1 MSLTKPRITEPQSI
15 KPRIGVLLHQPLRDR
30 LFSLQARA
38 RLEELGDVLWAE
50 SSEPISI
57 PDACSLLRECSVAV
71 SSWRTP
77 YPTPEIM
84 ERCPELRLWAH
95 AAGSVK
101 HFFGAHLTDRELTV
115 TSCAPTIA
123 AAVAEM
129 VVGEIIIGLRR
140 VLLNAAANRA
150 RSRTPAPAFGKVLSS
165 STIGVIGASQVGR
178 RVIANLQTFAPEI
191 LLYDPFVTEND
202 ARQLNVRKSDNLLEL
217 CAASDAV
224 TLHTPHL
231 PETTALLKAAH
242 FQAMPDDAVFINRS
256 RGECI
261 DEAALIAE
269 LQKGRLQA
277 FLDVS
282 APEPAAPDSPLRSLP
297 NVVYTSHIAG
307 EAETGIGDQVVSD
320 IAAWLRGEP
329 PQMVVTSAMLE
340 RIA

>member
-1 MSLTKPRITEPQSI
+1 MPPT

-30 LFSLQARA
+30 LFSPQARA
-38 RLEELGDVLWAE
+38 RLEDLGDVLWVD
-50 SSEPISI
+50 SSEPLSI
-57 PDACSLLRECSVAV
+57 QDACTLLKDCTVAV
-71 SSWRTP
+71 SSWKTP
-77 YPTPEIM
+77 YPNPQIM
-84 ERCPELRLWAH
+84 GSCPELRLWAH

-101 HFFGAHLTDRELTV
+101 HFFGPHLTDRELTV

-123 AAVAEM
+123 SAVAEM
-129 VVGEIIIGLRR
+129 VVGEIILGLRR

-150 RSRTPAPAFGKVLSS
+150 GSSTPVPAFGKVLSS
-165 STIGVIGASQVGR
+165 STVGIIGASQVGR
-178 RVIANLQTFAPEI
+178 RVITYLQAFAPNI
-191 LLYDPFVTEND
+191 LLYDPVVTDKD
-202 ARQLNVRKSDNLLEL
+202 AEQLKVRKANDLLEL

-231 PETTALLKAAH
+231 PETTQLLKAAH
-242 FQAMPDDAVFINRS
+242 FQAMRDDTVFVNSS

-269 LQKGRLQA
+269 LQKDRLQA

-320 IAAWLRGEP
+320 IAAWLRGEV
-329 PQMVVTSAMLE
+329 PQMVVTSEMLE